1 MARIVITI
9 EDKPGN
15 KVSITADP
23 SMEQMF
29 SMDRSGHDLTSAHGY
44 AFRMLNEARRVSK
57 EMNPTKI
64 LIPRVRN

>member
-1 MARIVITI
+1 MAKIVITI

-15 KVSITADP
+15 KVSIVSNP

-29 SMDRSGHDLTSAHGY
+29 SMDLSGQQLTSAHGY
-44 AFRMLNEARRVSK
+44 AFRMLNEARAVSK